1 MKQTASAA
9 FLAIAASVL
18 FAQPAI
24 GIAQDAGAIQQI
36 SGNVSIVGADRTTR
50 KAGQRDRIQSGD
62 TITTDARSEALVKM
76 ADNST
81 VLLRPNT
88 QFQFTDFKFEQK
100 PTDTSIVS
108 ILRGTA
114 RLVSGLI
121 GNRSPSQVAVRAS
134 TATIGIRG
142 TDFEVSVVAE
152 DTSDARAGVYN
163 YVHDGATNVQIASGQ
178 ALDVRKQQTAFAPQN
193 PRPGEDAL
201 QLLRETPIFLQQ
213 GGGLDALIQSIIIM
227 PPPMILR

>member
-1 MKQTASAA
+1 MKIRQLITLLGAFAGVLSSVPASAA
-9 FLAIAASVL
+9 
-18 FAQPAI
+18 
-24 GIAQDAGAIQQI
+24 DAGSIQQL
-36 SGNVSIVGADRTTR
+36 SGNVTIVGADRSTR
-50 KAGQRDRIQSGD
+50 KAGPRERIQSGD
-62 TITTDARSEALVKM
+62 TITTEARSEAMIKM
-76 ADNST
+76 ADDSS

-100 PTDTSIVS
+100 PTDSSFVS
-108 ILRGTA
+108 LLRGTA

-121 GNRSPSQVAVRAS
+121 GKNVPSRVSVSAA

-142 TDFEVSVVAE
+142 TDFEVSVITE
-152 DTSDARAGVYN
+152 DTADTRAGVYN
-163 YVHDGATNVQIASGQ
+163 YVRDGATNVQIASGQ
-178 ALDVRKQQTAFAPQN
+178 ALDVRKEQTAFAPQN

-227 PPPMILR
+227 PPMMMR

>member
-1 MKQTASAA
+1 MKLTASAA
-9 FLAIAASVL
+9 FMAMAAGFL

-24 GIAQDAGAIQQI
+24 GIAQDAGSIQQI
-36 SGNVSIVGADRTTR
+36 SGSVSILGADRTTR

-76 ADNST
+76 ADDST
-81 VLLRPNT
+81 VILRPNT

-121 GNRSPSQVAVRAS
+121 GKNAPSRVAVRAS

-152 DTSDARAGVYN
+152 DTNDARAGVYN

-227 PPPMILR
+227 PPPVMFR